1 MSFSENPLKHF
12 EVYALDS
19 IDGRSVAAF
28 TLPSISRPVFV
39 YGFGVTETS
48 NSSISFF
55 LMFAV
60 LGYNTVL
67 KEPLLV
73 DSNITGKKRE
83 IISITFRLLVIL
95 ENVNTVILHLT
106 SLLTRTSRCAS
117 SKYVRTMRVAYS
129 NVLVGS
135 LQEFFFTL
143 FRINFRLMSFPL
155 FSFSR
160 SLIENTLVA
169 VFALFLGIVI
179 DGCFLGTL
187 LLFSTMLIIETILAR
202 MEFTLFLDFK
212 IITKLLKYSGP
223 LLGGSLAY
231 WIFNLSDIIVIN
243 SRSTA
248 DELRIYSMAV
258 QMISILPFVAI
269 GFKYAWT
276 PRDFDYYK
284 TSNPTFLAL
293 LNRRHF
299 YGITFFDILSLA
311 EMTFVRLLFFIPST
325 NVFIVAKTVL
335 RPLSIV
341 NALYPLHTVGTPG
354 ICLSGKPTYST
365 IYSRLFALLHLIIK
379 IALSKKRLGAVLAS
393 ISSSVSYFILYVSN
407 FNSRSSQKLLNWKAG
422 LRKLLTIIIL
432 SISSILKVNLFESEN
447 VFLS

>member
-1 MSFSENPLKHF
+1 
-12 EVYALDS
+12 
-19 IDGRSVAAF
+19 
-28 TLPSISRPVFV
+28 
-39 YGFGVTETS
+39 
-48 NSSISFF
+48 
-55 LMFAV
+55 
-60 LGYNTVL
+60 
-67 KEPLLV
+67 
-73 DSNITGKKRE
+73 
-83 IISITFRLLVIL
+83 
-95 ENVNTVILHLT
+95 
-106 SLLTRTSRCAS
+106 
-117 SKYVRTMRVAYS
+117 MRVAYS